1 MENKLENILFINT
14 GGGIG
19 DALMCLPI
27 FNYINENFSP
37 KNIFY
42 YSADLENFWFEE
54 RLKEYKPN
62 NLITIKNFPL
72 QYGFE
77 NNHLKISK
85 KLIENFNFNYFDL
98 IIDNQ
103 TRLKNTFIYRKIP
116 HKYFISPSL
125 NYLFSKPLF
134 FTKKK
139 KNLIIRLLIY
149 LDKITGKKSTPNYKI
164 EIPEKF
170 VNRAR
175 ELMPNEKKYIGFS
188 ITAGHPTRIKEISI
202 QEIIK
207 VANHYSKDFVPTF
220 FIEDKYVET
229 KQLLKTEINN
239 SFFPEENL
247 EKEFKKPM
255 MVTAM
260 GALTEFNISIDNG
273 ISHMLSFSNSKNY
286 IFFNKSSEKF
296 RPSNNNSAIYDCE
309 KTDKKI
315 DKLTSEE
322 IINFIVKN

>member
-1 MENKLENILFINT
+1 MKIFLQKIFFIT
-14 GGGIG
+14 Q
-19 DALMCLPI
+19 
-27 FNYINENFSP
+27 
-37 KNIFY
+37 
-42 YSADLENFWFEE
+42 ADLENFWFEE
-54 RLKEYKPN
+54 TLKEYKPN

-72 QYGFE
+72 QFGFE

-85 KLIENFNFNYFDL
+85 KLIENFDFNYFDL

-139 KNLIIRLLIY
+139 KNLLIRLLFY
-149 LDKITGKKSTPNYKI
+149 LDKITRKKSIPNYKI
-164 EIPEKF
+164 KIPEKF
-170 VNRAR
+170 AKKAM
-175 ELMPNEKKYIGFS
+175 ELLPNDKKYIGFS

-207 VANHYSKDFVPTF
+207 VANHYSKDFIPTF
-220 FIEDKYVET
+220 FIEDKYLEI
-229 KQLLKTEINN
+229 KEHLKTEINN
-239 SFFPEENL
+239 SFFPEENI

-255 MVTAM
+255 LVTAM
-260 GALTEFNISIDNG
+260 GALTEFNITIDNG

-296 RPSNNNSAIYDCE
+296 KPSNNNSAIYDCE
-309 KTDKKI
+309 KTDKNI

>member
-1 MENKLENILFINT
+1 MEQKLENILYINT

-27 FNYINENFSP
+27 FHYMNENFCP

-54 RLKEYKPN
+54 KLKEYKPK
-62 NLITIKNFPL
+62 NLITIKNFPV
-72 QYGFE
+72 QYGF
-77 NNHLKISK
+77 NKDHSKISK
-85 KLIENFNFNYFDL
+85 NLIKQFDFSHFDL
-98 IIDNQ
+98 VIDNQ

-125 NYLFSKPLF
+125 NFLFSKPLF
-134 FTKKK
+134 FTKKR
-139 KNLIIRLLIY
+139 KNLLNRLIFY
-149 LDKITGKKSTPNYKI
+149 LDKITGKKTTPNY
-164 EIPEKF
+164 EIDIPKVF
-170 VNRAR
+170 MNKAK
-175 ELMPNEKKYIGFS
+175 ELMPSNKRYIGFS

-207 VANHYSKDFVPTF
+207 VANFYSRDFVPTF
-220 FIEDKYVET
+220 FIEDKYSEI
-229 KQLLKTEINN
+229 KKILKNEINN
-239 SFFPEENL
+239 SYFPEENL

-255 MVTAM
+255 IVTAL

-273 ISHMLSFSNSKNY
+273 ISHMLSYSNSKNY

-296 RPSNNNSAIYDCE
+296 KPSNNSAIYDCE
-309 KTDKKI
+309 KTDKNI
-315 DKLTSEE
+315 DKLTSDE
-322 IINFIVKN
+322 IVNFINKN